1 MRFLYDEVG
10 LLKVF
15 HKSYKDKFHM
25 AQQCSTKLTKIPLYI
40 TSILSFTDKQCCHS
54 GNAEDI
60 KVCFWCS
67 QVCLFYPQLVIE
79 DKREVLKFLSDFI
92 DSKLLER
99 LVYYTLE
106 VVEWC
111 LQSLELCRTICV
123 IGKAYSAFNS
133 YTCFLSFFSS
143 LYFPTVRWFLICY

>member
-1 MRFLYDEVG
+1 MVYTVIIKIMRFLYDEVG

-92 DSKLLER
+92 ACAGFWVDI
-99 LVYYTLE
+99 V
-106 VVEWC
+106 
-111 LQSLELCRTICV
+111 
-123 IGKAYSAFNS
+123 FNS
-133 YTCFLSFFSS
+133 LG
-143 LYFPTVRWFLICY
+143 